1 MIRVCVRHDDS
12 VVAQVKKMAQERNVK
27 EADMWRLLV
36 LRGLDMEQ
44 RITTNMIVESLC
56 ILRRFAADTDIEIV
70 KTAKQDA
77 RNLLRQMG
85 VVE

>member
-12 VVAQVKKMAQERNVK
+12 VVTKVKKLAQDRKVK
-27 EADMWRLLV
+27 EADMWRILV
-36 LRGLDMEQ
+36 LRGLDNEE

-56 ILRRFAADTDIEIV
+56 ILRRFAADSDIEIV

-85 VVE
+85 AVE